1 MSRWEPPQRREGTEW
16 SPGEAEAYR
25 PPEAAEGEE
34 EVVLSEV
41 PAEEIGATRPRRA
54 PRPVALVQRDGEAGR
69 VRRAGVGRWLAV
81 AGLGLMVALLTAG
94 WSAVQLT
101 KRGEAERAIG
111 EALVPLTEIDRLLAR
126 DYDDLLAEAARGETA
141 SVIVEEYPLGVALP
155 AAQLAGMSRAELRAW
170 LLSESAAR
178 IYEDGVDI
186 FAREGGSGG
195 GRFSARGVYAMTV
208 GQLTER
214 NHTIAIIVAA
224 VLLLFVAPMLA
235 LATSAGSGTLRLR
248 NLGLGLAL
256 AGGGLTV
263 AALAAQLGLR
273 LSADGSG
280 DVFSAVLLDH
290 AAELMGLPL
299 RNGIIVGV
307 LGLVVVAGSL
317 GLGRYGA
324 RAAWAEGGRAEWR

>member
-1 MSRWEPPQRREGTEW
+1 MSRWEPPRRGEGSEL
-16 SPGEAEAYR
+16 SPGG
-25 PPEAAEGEE
+25 AEGERE
-34 EVVLSEV
+34 EVALSGA
-41 PAEEIGATRPRRA
+41 PAEEIGATRPRRT
-54 PRPVALVQRDGEAGR
+54 PHPGALVLGGGEAGR
-69 VRRAGVGRWLAV
+69 VRAGVGRWLAV
-81 AGLGLMVALLTAG
+81 GGLGLMVALLTAG

-101 KRGEAERAIG
+101 NRGEAERAIG

-126 DYDDLLAEAARGETA
+126 DYEALRAGAARGETA
-141 SVIVEEYPLGVALP
+141 SVIVEGYPLGLAVP
-155 AAQLAGMSRAELRAW
+155 AVELAGMSRAELRAR

-195 GRFSARGVYAMTV
+195 GRFSARGIYALTV
-208 GQLTER
+208 GQLTGR

-235 LATSAGSGTLRLR
+235 LVTSTGSGTLRLR

-280 DVFSAVLLDH
+280 DVFDAVLLDQ

-299 RNGIIVGV
+299 RNGIIVGA
-307 LGLVVVAGSL
+307 LGLVIVAGSL

-324 RAAWAEGGRAEWR
+324 RAAWAEGGREWR